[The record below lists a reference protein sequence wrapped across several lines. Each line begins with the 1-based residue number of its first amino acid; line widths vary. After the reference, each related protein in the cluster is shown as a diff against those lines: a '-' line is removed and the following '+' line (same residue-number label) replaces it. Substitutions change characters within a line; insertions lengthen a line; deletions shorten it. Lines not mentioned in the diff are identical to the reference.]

1 MFSTQLSAFRSST
14 STGGT
19 LSPYLPRTNGERRLF
34 LVLLAIS
41 GLTLLLIA
49 IYYVLNPRSIVG
61 DSLVNTQ
68 NGAPEE
74 FPPPSSFPFYVKPVT
89 IFFAASVIFSYCFF
103 ALAGK
108 TIERRVPRAVRA
120 FLLVASLAAL
130 AVSVY
135 EVLFNFTLWGSL
147 LVSNPNPDLAVNTY
161 PVGRWETNLV
171 FATKAYVSLLFV
183 SYFALAT
190 FRRSLEAE

>member
-1 MFSTQLSAFRSST
+1 MFSTQLSSLRRSA

-19 LSPYLPRTNGERRLF
+19 LFPYLPRTRGERRLF
-34 LVLLAIS
+34 LVLLLAS
-41 GLTLLLIA
+41 GVTLLLIA
-49 IYYVLNPRSIVG
+49 IFYVLNPRSIVG
-61 DSLVNTQ
+61 DALVNTQ
-68 NGAPEE
+68 NGTPEE

-89 IFFAASVIFSYCFF
+89 IFFVACVVFSYCFL
-103 ALAGK
+103 ALTGK
-108 TIERRVPRAVRA
+108 TIESRVPRAIRA
-120 FLLVASLAAL
+120 FLLVVFLAAF
-130 AVSVY
+130 AVSFY

-161 PVGRWETNLV
+161 PVDKWETNLV

-190 FRRSLEAE
+190 FRRSLEAD